1 MAYQLIFEDRFDQ
14 GHVDENVWTFETGGH
29 GFGNKES
36 QFYTPYPNNVD
47 LSQGYLTL
55 IGKKESYQDN
65 AYTSAK
71 ITSYP
76 HMLFEYG
83 KLEVE
88 AILPK
93 GHGTWPA
100 IWLLGKNFKEG
111 TKWPLCGEIDLMEHV
126 GHHPNHIHFS
136 LHSQAR
142 HFTQG
147 NQLTHE
153 EVIED
158 VYEKPHV
165 YGMIWR
171 NDHIAF
177 LLDGKE
183 IVSFDKGPHET
194 EIEWPFNQ
202 PFYLIF
208 NIALGGSWGGPIHDD
223 HLPTYMHIKRVSYYK
238 EV

>member
-1 MAYQLIFEDRFDQ
+1 MGYKLVFEDQFNE
-14 GHVDENVWTFETGGH
+14 GHIDLNTWTFETGGH

-36 QFYTPYPNNVD
+36 QFYTPYPHNVD
-47 LSQGYLTL
+47 LSHGRLT
-55 IGKKESYQDN
+55 IEGRKEDYEN
-65 AYTSAK
+65 NHYTSAK

-76 HMLFEYG
+76 NRLFTYG

-93 GHGTWPA
+93 GKGTWPA
-100 IWLLGKNFKEG
+100 IWLLGQNFKEG
-111 TKWPLCGEIDLMEHV
+111 TPWPLCGEIDLMEHV
-126 GHHPNHIHFS
+126 GSHPNHIHFS
-136 LHSQAR
+136 LHSKAR

-147 NQLTHE
+147 NQLTHV

-158 VYEKPHV
+158 VYDNPHV
-165 YGMIWR
+165 YGMIWKE
-171 NDHIAF
+171 NQITF

-183 IVSFDKGPHET
+183 VASYQKQNGET

-208 NIALGGSWGGPIHDD
+208 NTALGGSWGGPIDD
-223 HLPTYMHIKRVSYYK
+223 SILPTSMHIQRVSYYQ
-238 EV
+238 ET